1 MKSRPQIAQC
11 WLSGSTQLCWGRSW
25 GVIPASFE
33 LCSEI
38 KGVELVLVQDNY
50 PQGWGLHTADF
61 LPMQL
66 LAWKGFIRIKFFCA
80 SIASSPLWLEVSKLC
95 GLLKGFSLGVAL
107 GVRAE
112 GGSERVSA
120 QIEKKWRKRSFQ
132 HRYVTS
138 AKSLLQQLPRAG
150 SSLWLSCVACWS
162 TRVWFVLGH
171 VTH

>member
-50 PQGWGLHTADF
+50 LQGWGLHTADF

-95 GLLKGFSLGVAL
+95 GLLRGFSLGVAL

-150 SSLWLSCVACWS
+150 SSL
-162 TRVWFVLGH
+162 
-171 VTH
+171 